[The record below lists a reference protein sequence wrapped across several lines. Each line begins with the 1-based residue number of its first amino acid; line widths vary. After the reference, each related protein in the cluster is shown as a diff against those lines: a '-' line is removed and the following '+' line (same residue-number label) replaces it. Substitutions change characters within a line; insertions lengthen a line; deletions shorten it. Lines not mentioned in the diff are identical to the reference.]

1 MEFNAGMIRIIK
13 TIDDKKSDVWCTTI
27 EGARA
32 MVDSNP
38 DKYSFPVEIIEQEQG
53 EEKIKRKY
61 TKRSAE

>member
-13 TIDDKKSDVWCTTI
+13 TIDNKKSDVWCTTL

-38 DKYSFPVEIIEQEQG
+38 DKYSFPEITEQEQG
-53 EEKIKRKY
+53 EEKTKRKY